1 MCSGNAQEETT
12 MAGPLEGVRIID
24 LTGTVLGPMGTQVLG
39 DAGADV
45 IKVEPPAGDPV
56 RYVGPRRSHD
66 MGAYFVN
73 LNRNKRSVVLDL
85 HQPAARAALLK
96 LIDGADVFVHN
107 MRLAAAT
114 RAGLDYAAL
123 SARNPRLIHAS
134 ATGYRM
140 RSSLRDEPAYDDI
153 IQGRSGIASLNGIA
167 TGSDGPRYVP
177 TVMADKITGHVL
189 AGAIGMALYHRE
201 RSGRGQALHVPMLDT
216 VLAFLLPEHLWGH
229 SINEPDQG
237 IGYTRMLT
245 PHRRPYA
252 TADGFLC
259 IIAVTDEQWR
269 RLFRLFGREA
279 LIDDPRFCSITARAA
294 NIDTVYGIVTE
305 EMVKRT
311 TAQWYVLLKDA
322 DLPHGA
328 ANTLE
333 DLRDDPYLRE
343 VEFFQAMNHPTEGA
357 MTTLAIPVDYFGT
370 PAEIRRP
377 PPRLGEHSGEVLREI
392 GLSEAEIIAVSG
404 AKAA

>member
-1 MCSGNAQEETT
+1 
-12 MAGPLEGVRIID
+12 MAGPLEGVRVID

-45 IKVEPPAGDPV
+45 IKVEPPGGDVV

-73 LNRNKRSVVLDL
+73 LNRNKRSLVLDL
-85 HQPAARAALLK
+85 KRAEARAALLR

-114 RAGLDYAAL
+114 RAGLDYESLA
-123 SARNPRLIHAS
+123 ARNPGLIHAS

-140 RSSLRDEPAYDDI
+140 NSSLRDEPAYDDI
-153 IQGRSGIASLNGIA
+153 IQGRSGIASLNGLA
-167 TGSDGPRYVP
+167 TGADGPRYVP
-177 TVMADKITGHVL
+177 TVMADKLTGHVL

-201 RSGRGQALHVPMLDT
+201 RTGKGQALHVPMLDT

-229 SINEPDQG
+229 SINEPEQG

-269 RLFRLFGREA
+269 KLFQLFGRDSLMA
-279 LIDDPRFCSITARAA
+279 DPRFATVTARAE
-294 NIDTVYGIVTE
+294 NIDLVYGVVTE
-305 EMVKRT
+305 EMAKRS
-311 TAQWYVLLKDA
+311 TAEWLTLFATA
-322 DLPHGA
+322 DLPHGP

-333 DLRDDPYLRE
+333 ELRDDPYLRE
-343 VEFFQAMNHPTEGA
+343 VEFFRHMDHPSEGA

-377 PPRLGEHSGEVLREI
+377 PPRLGEHSAEILAEI
-392 GLSEAEIIAVSG
+392 GLSDAEIALVSG
-404 AKAA
+404 KTAP

>member
-1 MCSGNAQEETT
+1 
-12 MAGPLEGVRIID
+12 MAGPLEGVRVID

-45 IKVEPPAGDPV
+45 IKVEPPGGDAV
-56 RYVGPRRSHD
+56 RYVGPRRSPD

-73 LNRNKRSVVLDL
+73 LNRNKRSLVLDL
-85 HQPAARAALLK
+85 KRPEARAALLR

-114 RAGLDYAAL
+114 RAGLDYDAL
-123 SARNPRLIHAS
+123 AARNPRLIHAS

-140 RSSLRDEPAYDDI
+140 SSSLRDEPAYDDI
-153 IQGRSGIASLNGIA
+153 IQGRSGLASLNGLA
-167 TGSDGPRYVP
+167 TGADGPRYVP
-177 TVMADKITGHVL
+177 TVMADKLTGHVL

-259 IIAVTDEQWR
+259 LIAVTDDQWR
-269 RLFRLFGREA
+269 RMFRMFGREA
-279 LIDDPRFCSITARAA
+279 LMEDSRFSSISARAD
-294 NIDTVYGIVTE
+294 NIDLVYGVVAE
-305 EMVKRT
+305 EMAKRS
-311 TAQWYVLLKDA
+311 TAEWLGLLSQA
-322 DLPHGA
+322 DLPHGP

-333 DLRDDPYLRE
+333 DLRRDPYLLE
-343 VEFFQAMNHPTEGA
+343 VDFFRSIDHPSEGP

-370 PAEIRRP
+370 PAEIRRQA
-377 PPRLGEHSGEVLREI
+377 PRLGEHTVEILREI
-392 GLSEAEIIAVSG
+392 GLSDGEIHAVSG
-404 AKAA
+404 KKTS